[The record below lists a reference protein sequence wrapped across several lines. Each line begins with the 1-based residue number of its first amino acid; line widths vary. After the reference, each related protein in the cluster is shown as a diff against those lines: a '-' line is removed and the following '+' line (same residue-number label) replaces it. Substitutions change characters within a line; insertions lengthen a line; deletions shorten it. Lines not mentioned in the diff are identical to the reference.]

1 MGYIHLTIFV
11 FFLSFSE
18 EQTAVLTEVEL
29 SIFPITFFFPLSA
42 PFNDKHDQT
51 FLGLG
56 SFIDG
61 IFVCPFTAVTSSLEE
76 SNEEIILRV
85 SGSEG
90 PELKF

>member
-1 MGYIHLTIFV
+1 MKSKQQYSWK
-11 FFLSFSE
+11 LSYQYS
-18 EQTAVLTEVEL
+18 QSL
-29 SIFPITFFFPLSA
+29 FFPLSA

-61 IFVCPFTAVTSSLEE
+61 IFVYPFTAVTSSLEE
-76 SNEEIILRV
+76 SNEEIILQV

-90 PELKF
+90 PELEF